1 MQMLKQTAARAYIQH
16 KLKKS
21 NLSNKSF
28 SYAFKNSNSI
38 LVLMPE
44 KKKDFQY
51 STDILVFLE
60 KLKKEIFILTND
72 YRVSLL
78 PVHFRNKA
86 LGHGLKEINK
96 IDLPS
101 KGLLSK
107 LLKKEYD
114 VVLDLNR
121 QEQLFYTYV
130 SGVMNAAVSI
140 GFANSFADK
149 VYNIQI
155 ANSETNPKIS
165 YENLLNCLKMLQDF

>member
-1 MQMLKQTAARAYIQH
+1 MQMLKQTAARAFIQH

-21 NLSNKSF
+21 NFGNKSF

-44 KKKDFQY
+44 GDKDFQY

-60 KLKKEIFILTND
+60 KLKKEILILTNE

-78 PVHFRNKA
+78 PLHFRSKA

-107 LLKKEYD
+107 LLKKKYD

-121 QEQLFYTYV
+121 QEQLYYTYV
-130 SGVMNAAVSI
+130 SGIMSAAVSI
-140 GFANSFADK
+140 GFAKSFADK

-155 ANSETNPKIS
+155 SNSETNPKIS
-165 YENLLNCLKMLQDF
+165 YENLLNCLKMLQDY